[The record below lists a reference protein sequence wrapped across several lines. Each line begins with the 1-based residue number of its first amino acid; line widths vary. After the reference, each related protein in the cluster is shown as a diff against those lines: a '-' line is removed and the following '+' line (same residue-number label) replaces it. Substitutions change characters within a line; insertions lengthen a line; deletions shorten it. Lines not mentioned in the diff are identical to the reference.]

1 MAKFK
6 SEELLNDL
14 AQDVRRI
21 KEAAQF
27 FSTADKNKMVYAPEK
42 GRWSVVQ
49 ALEHL
54 NAYNRHYL
62 PVIEKELALITYD
75 TNAWFTSGYW
85 GEKFTKMMKPDNVY
99 EIKNRMKTQKK
110 MSFPNSLNVDTVLN
124 EFLAGQDKMLGLLE
138 QAKGKDLSKIHI
150 PISLTK
156 LIKLRLGDAFRF
168 LIAHEQ
174 RHMIQARNTVKEV
187 GVATDKFP
195 VLMLISEAS
204 RQPQQKND

>member
-6 SEELLNDL
+6 SEELLNEL

-27 FSTADKNKMVYAPEK
+27 FTAADKNKMVYTPEK

-49 ALEHL
+49 ILEHL

-62 PVIEKELALITYD
+62 PVIEKELSLITHD
-75 TNAWFTSGYW
+75 ASAWFTSGYW

-99 EIKNRMKTQKK
+99 EVKNKMKTQKK
-110 MSFPNSLNVDTVLN
+110 MSFSNSLNVDTVLT
-124 EFLAGQDKMLGLLE
+124 EFLAGQDKLLQLLE
-138 QAKGKDLSKIHI
+138 MARGKDLAKIHI

-156 LIKLRLGDAFRF
+156 LIKLRLGDTLRF

-187 GVATDKFP
+187 GITTDKFP
-195 VLMLISEAS
+195 VLMTFA
-204 RQPQQKND
+204 NA

>member
-14 AQDVRRI
+14 AQDVHRV

-27 FSTADKNKMVYAPEK
+27 FTSADKNKMVYSPDK

-49 ALEHL
+49 VLEHL

-62 PVIEKELALITYD
+62 PVIEKELSQITYD

-85 GEKFTKMMKPDNVY
+85 GEKFTKMMKPDNVF
-99 EIKNRMKTQKK
+99 EIKNKMKTQKK
-110 MSFPNSLNVDTVLN
+110 MTFPNSLNVDTVLT
-124 EFLAGQDKMLGLLE
+124 EFVTGQDKLLQLLE
-138 QAKGKDLSKIHI
+138 LAKGKDLAKIHV
-150 PISLTK
+150 PVTVTR
-156 LIKLRLGDAFRF
+156 LIKFRLGDTLRF

-174 RHMIQARNTVKEV
+174 RHMIQARNTLKET

-195 VLMLISEAS
+195 VLMLINEAS
-204 RQPQQKND
+204 RQQKSA

>member
-14 AQDVRRI
+14 AQDVRRV

-27 FSTADKNKMVYAPEK
+27 FTSADKNKMVYCPEK

-49 ALEHL
+49 VLEHL

-62 PVIEKELALITYD
+62 PVIEKELSQITYD

-85 GEKFTKMMKPDNVY
+85 GEKFTKMMKPDNVF
-99 EIKNRMKTQKK
+99 EIKNKMKTQKK
-110 MSFPNSLNVDTVLN
+110 MTFPNSLNVDTVLA
-124 EFLAGQDKMLGLLE
+124 EFLAGQDKLVQLLE
-138 QAKGKDLSKIHI
+138 LAKGKDLAKIHV
-150 PISLTK
+150 PVTVTR
-156 LIKLRLGDAFRF
+156 LIKFRMGDTFRF

-174 RHMIQARNTVKEV
+174 RHMIQARNTLKET

-195 VLMLISEAS
+195 VLLLINEAS
-204 RQPQQKND
+204 RQQKPA